1 MSEWMAL
8 NSQFLNFKI
17 LKFKLRTKKK
27 VESKINQQKTMQI
40 TV

>member
-8 NSQFLNFKI
+8 TSQFLNFAI

-40 TV
+40 TA